1 MTDDESINDNVKYCV
16 NFSGSFSALRQ
27 DSTHVQVKAAASPNL
42 KRIKSIQQYKLSIF
56 SELWHY
62 FRHYQWVNWKQES
75 LLLKRNND

>member
-42 KRIKSIQQYKLSIF
+42 RG
-56 SELWHY
+56 
-62 FRHYQWVNWKQES
+62 
-75 LLLKRNND
+75 